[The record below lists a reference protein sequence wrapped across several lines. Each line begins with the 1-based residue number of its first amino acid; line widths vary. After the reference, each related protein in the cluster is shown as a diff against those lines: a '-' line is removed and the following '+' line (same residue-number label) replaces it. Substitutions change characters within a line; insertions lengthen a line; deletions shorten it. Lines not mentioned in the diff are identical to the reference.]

1 MKAKSLD
8 LEIVV
13 IGLVTVALSIAGG
26 EMALAGIPNSG
37 IQCSACHHSGGGGG
51 DKPLKPEYQGPE
63 GCVNCHS
70 SNTSSTTYDID
81 VGMGKT
87 VTVPVVYFTGADAP
101 TEYLAGG
108 NFWWVKERLG
118 GDDTK
123 GHNVFL
129 GEGDDNW
136 NVAPGG
142 VVTCYNSCH
151 IKDALGKGLL
161 DDYGCEGC
169 HLNVMHHADDSN
181 TVVGGDWYP
190 GYADPDGYYRFLSGH
205 MSGSTHGVCGIED
218 EDWEATSDATD
229 HNEYLGWVG
238 DHAYAAGFYNLGH
251 TMTAFCCGCHGN
263 YHIQNPPSTR
273 HPADLEIS
281 IAGAFG
287 GGGAGT
293 YDPDVPVARRPSFS
307 AVSDSVTL
315 GTDMVMCL
323 SCHRPHGSPYPNMLR
338 WEMNDTTGKAC
349 SKCHTNLR
357 K

>member
-108 NFWWVKERLG
+108 NFWWVASTG
-118 GDDTK
+118 GADDTK
-123 GHNVFL
+123 GHNVLDLSAKDANFS
-129 GEGDDNW
+129 E
-136 NVAPGG
+136 APGN
-142 VVTCYNSCH
+142 TNHCANSCH
-151 IKDALGKGLL
+151 YSLATT
-161 DDYGCEGC
+161 DYNAPGCYGC
-169 HLNVMHHADDSN
+169 HLYPAHHADDSN
-181 TVVGGDWYP
+181 TVVGG
-190 GYADPDGYYRFLSGH
+190 GHADPDGYYRFLSGH

-263 YHIQNPPSTR
+263 YHIQNPPSAR

-293 YDPDVPVARRPSFS
+293 YDPDVPVARPSFS

-323 SCHRPHGSPYPNMLR
+323 SCHRPHGSPYPKMLR

-349 SKCHTNLR
+349 SACHTNLR

>member
-1 MKAKSLD
+1 
-8 LEIVV
+8 
-13 IGLVTVALSIAGG
+13 
-26 EMALAGIPNSG
+26 
-37 IQCSACHHSGGGGG
+37 
-51 DKPLKPEYQGPE
+51 
-63 GCVNCHS
+63 
-70 SNTSSTTYDID
+70 
-81 VGMGKT
+81 MGKT

-129 GEGDDNW
+129 GENDEALSAG
-136 NVAPGG
+136 APGDLG
-142 VVTCYNSCH
+142 FATCGTNP
-151 IKDALGKGLL
+151 
-161 DDYGCEGC
+161 C
-169 HLNVMHHADDSN
+169 HLNLSQPAITGMAELDGKYGCQGCHMAPAHHADDSN
-181 TVVGGDWYP
+181 TVVGG
-190 GYADPDGYYRFLSGH
+190 GHADPDGYYRFLSGH
-205 MSGSTHGVCGIED
+205 MSGSTCGVCGIED
-218 EDWEATSDATD
+218 EDWESTSDATD

-238 DHAYAAGFYNLGH
+238 DHAYAAGFYNLGT

-293 YDPDVPVARRPSFS
+293 YDPDVPVARPSFS